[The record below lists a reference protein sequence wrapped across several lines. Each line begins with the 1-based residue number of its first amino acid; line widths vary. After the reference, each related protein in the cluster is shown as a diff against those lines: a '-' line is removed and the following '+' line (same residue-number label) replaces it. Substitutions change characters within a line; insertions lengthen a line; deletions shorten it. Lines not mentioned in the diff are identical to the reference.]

1 MTLDFENL
9 APRDVYAWMSNTIT
23 PRPIAWVSTISAEG
37 KTNLAPFSYFQAIC
51 SHPPTLLFTGTIADT
66 FGNAMPDPATQPSMP
81 RTADSRIRSSTPTKT
96 ERRSPR
102 RDRRR

>member
-1 MTLDFENL
+1 MAWVLGMALGSFAFWAVRILHPPMTLDFENL

-51 SHPPTLLFTGTIADT
+51 SNPPTLLFTGTVDRNGRLVEPRVTSTAT
-66 FGNAMPDPATQPSMP
+66 FV
-81 RTADSRIRSSTPTKT
+81 SR
-96 ERRSPR
+96 
-102 RDRRR
+102 